1 MVKNVELPDIETID
15 KIGEK
20 DKIVICTEHREV
32 RLIEYK
38 DLLKDIE
45 ERFKN
50 KLDIW

>member
-1 MVKNVELPDIETID
+1 MDKNVALPDIETID
-15 KIGEK
+15 KIREE
-20 DKIVICTEHREV
+20 DKIVICTKEKTV